1 MGTQQQLERT
11 GTGQL
16 WNGNGASQTQPR
28 PGRYNGSSGVVKG
41 APRHS
46 SDVYATERTGITNF
60 LGWFSIG
67 LGLAE
72 IIAPQAVARLVGVDE
87 EEHTTLLRAY
97 GVREIAAGLGILTRP
112 KPTYW
117 MWNRVIGDFVDLTSL
132 GRAMQNEDNDKGK
145 LRMASMA
152 VLGVTALDIIDS
164 MRLTSEKSKS
174 TGHDSGSFQL
184 QSQSDGQSVLSASV
198 TVNRPIEEVYAFWKD
213 HSNYSKFM
221 GQMESVTMNASG
233 RSHWKIKAPAGMSV
247 EWDAETVSDT
257 PNEIIRWRSTKESQ
271 IDNSGSVRF
280 SRAPGDRGTI
290 VRLEVEYKPKGGP
303 LGAKISQMLRT
314 IPQTQMGNDLRRF
327 KQIIEIGEV
336 LRSDATA
343 VPKLMHAAQPPK
355 REELE
360 GRR

>member
-11 GTGQL
+11 RTNQG
-16 WNGNGASQTQPR
+16 WNGNGATRTQRGPA
-28 PGRYNGSSGVVKG
+28 RYSGTSGVVKP

-46 SDVYATERTGITNF
+46 SDVYATDRTPITNF

-72 IIAPQAVARLVGVDE
+72 LLAPQAVARLVGVDE

-97 GVREIAAGLGILTRP
+97 GMREIAAGVGILTRP

-117 MWNRVIGDFVDLTSL
+117 MWNRVVGDFVDLASL
-132 GRAMQNEDNDKGK
+132 GRAMRSEENDKGK

-164 MRLTSEKSKS
+164 MRLTSEKTES
-174 TGHDSGSFQL
+174 TGHDAGSFQM
-184 QSQSDGQSVLSASV
+184 QPQADGNSVLSAAI
-198 TVNRPIEEVYAFWKD
+198 TVNRPIEEVYTFWKD
-213 HSNYSKFM
+213 PTNYSRFM
-221 GQMESVTMNASG
+221 GQMESVTVNTGG
-233 RSHWKIKAPAGMSV
+233 RSRWKIKAPAGMSV
-247 EWDAETVSDT
+247 EWDAETVTDN
-257 PNEIIRWRSTKESQ
+257 PNELIRWRSTAESQ
-271 IDNSGSVRF
+271 IENTGSVRF
-280 SRAPGDRGTI
+280 TRAPGNRGTI
-290 VRLEVEYKPKGGP
+290 VRLEVEFKPKAGP
-303 LGAKISQMLRT
+303 LGAKISQLFRA
-314 IPQTQMGNDLRRF
+314 IPQTQLANDLRRF
-327 KQIIEIGEV
+327 KQLIEIGEIV
-336 LRSDATA
+336 RSDATA